1 MAQKYHTI
9 EVVKRGHLSLAFFAL
24 ISVSAAEMPRY
35 RFAEYVFPFAGS
47 EIGSQVSG
55 GNLNHHSIGDVI
67 GKPGAYSKVTAPQ
80 RTIYSA
86 WAVNERLTQVSYRG
100 TNGADFDG
108 YILDG
113 QFNKASTKLPGNKS
127 FDFAGGT
134 ADGTLMGA
142 VSYDTTTQAGVLYN
156 PITGYYQELNAL
168 RLNWVVSGNSKGQY
182 AVAVS
187 DDISQQPFF
196 RTYRDASGGFVFDS
210 KTGQVTGGFEGMTP
224 HLMAEDGT
232 VYGAYSTS
240 PFTWKPGLGI
250 QKIPFLGE
258 SGGLNTQMTEM
269 YNVNSSGTVTGRFD
283 WNKWDPETKSRGW
296 DAFLV
301 VNGKGVRFKDL
312 QVDNMPSQ
320 YKVFQPWVFDNGEIF
335 AWCLDKSDGQDLS
348 KSRLIRLTPV
358 PEPGT
363 LVALAL
369 GTLGV
374 LRRKKLAAE
383 RRKQD

>member
-35 RFAEYVFPFAGS
+35 RFAEYIRPFVGTDVGGPVLGGS
-47 EIGSQVSG
+47 F
-55 GNLNHHSIGDVI
+55 NHHSVIDVV
-67 GKPGAYSKVTAPQ
+67 GKPGQYKPATAQ
-80 RTIYSA
+80 NKRIFSA
-86 WAVNERLTQVSYRG
+86 WAVNERLTQVEYDHPTGSRR
-100 TNGADFDG
+100 DG

-113 QFNKASTKLPGNKS
+113 SFKDAGSVLPGNKS
-127 FDFAGGT
+127 FDFIGGT

-142 VSYDTTTQAGVLYN
+142 VSYDTTTQAAVLYN

-168 RLNWVVSGNSKGQY
+168 RLNWVVGGNSKGQY

-301 VNGKGVRFKDL
+301 VNGMGVRFKDL